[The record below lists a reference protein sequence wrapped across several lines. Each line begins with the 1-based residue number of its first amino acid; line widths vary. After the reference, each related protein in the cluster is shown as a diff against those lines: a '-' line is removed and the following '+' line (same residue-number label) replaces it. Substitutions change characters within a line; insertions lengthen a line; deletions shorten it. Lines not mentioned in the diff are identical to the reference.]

1 MSYIQKNIFENLF
14 NIIINVKGK
23 TNDNKKDR
31 MDITLFCYRKNI
43 EFVHDGLRVT
53 KPKTNFVLN
62 KNTQLFF

>member
-1 MSYIQKNIFENLF
+1 M
-14 NIIINVKGK
+14 KGK
-23 TNDNKKDR
+23 TNDNKKNR